1 MTCVEGKGGEERDTD
16 DRESGRKGDGRHFG
30 WSYGMIGEMFEEES
44 RFSL

>member
-16 DRESGRKGDGRHFG
+16 NRESGRKGDGRHFG
-30 WSYGMIGEMFEEES
+30 WSYGMMGEMFEEES

>member
-16 DRESGRKGDGRHFG
+16 NRESGRKGDGRHFG
-30 WSYGMIGEMFEEES
+30 WSYGMMGKMFEEES